1 MGIDIT
7 SGAGA
12 CLEDFGFTDALIGS
26 GPPSLS
32 QIIMVCSGIPVLF
45 RIFPPFSLPSYGVL
59 LKFTCH
65 YSLFFLSALQQYKF
79 LILSFFP
86 KYSSEL
92 VHIHTYVHVYNVHC
106 SASSVLHH
114 NCSCYPLWLLC
125 VGLFFFPS
133 ILGLVQCRRLII
145 LFEK

>member
-65 YSLFFLSALQQYKF
+65 YSLSFSFLLCSNINFSFLVFSPNIHPSLCIYIHMYMYIMFTVQPVLYCIIIVLAILCDCCALD
-79 LILSFFP
+79 
-86 KYSSEL
+86 YSSFQVFWDL
-92 VHIHTYVHVYNVHC
+92 F
-106 SASSVLHH
+106 SA
-114 NCSCYPLWLLC
+114 
-125 VGLFFFPS
+125 
-133 ILGLVQCRRLII
+133 
-145 LFEK
+145 ED